1 MMESPPGHVKVSTR
15 SAGGPP
21 APPRPDL
28 VGSVDLLA
36 RLRSAQGH
44 LHAVETMVMKRAPAE
59 DVLQQ
64 LWCVEAAL
72 GAARTR
78 IVAAELDAAVRAVER
93 GSSIED
99 RTLEAARL
107 ERILARAM
115 QHRWKAG
122 G

>member
-1 MMESPPGHVKVSTR
+1 MESPPGHVKVPAR
-15 SAGGPP
+15 SAGAPP
-21 APPRPDL
+21 APRPDP
-28 VGSVDLLA
+28 VDSADLLA

-44 LHAVETMVMKRAPAE
+44 LRAVENMVITRAPAE

-78 IVAAELDAAVRAVER
+78 IVAAELEAAVRAVGR
-93 GSSIED
+93 GPSMEE